1 MRIFN
6 LPKQCLDSLVRM
18 KKNYFYSLLIALLAC
33 SASAGFAQTA
43 TLSGYDAVLQ
53 DPTNQYIIDSHV
65 VVENTS
71 SNPVNFMASRTIESI
86 SNGLTESFC
95 FGVAC
100 YAPGTA
106 VSNFPTTIAGNST
119 EDFKASVNPNGN
131 CGSASIH
138 YKIYVLGNP
147 ADSVGVTLG
156 FEFCATGLADNKI
169 EYGVSKPT
177 ANPADNF
184 TVLNYLLPSNQVND
198 KILVYNM
205 IGSLVKTMDIPG
217 SRGAL
222 VMSTSEL
229 KAGVYF
235 VSYSNGGKIVS
246 TSKLVVRH

>member
-1 MRIFN
+1 
-6 LPKQCLDSLVRM
+6 M
-18 KKNYFYSLLIALLAC
+18 KKHYLSTCLIALLAC
-33 SASAGFAQTA
+33 SGSAVLAQSAS
-43 TLSGYDAVLQ
+43 LSGYDAVLQ
-53 DPTNQYIIDSHV
+53 DPDNQYIIDSHI
-65 VVENTS
+65 VVENTTPNS
-71 SNPVNFMASRTIESI
+71 INFMASRSIESI

-131 CGSASIH
+131 CGSAYIH
-138 YKIYVLGNP
+138 YKIYVQGNA

-156 FEFCATGLADNKI
+156 FEFCTAGLADTKI

-229 KAGVYF
+229 KSGVYF
-235 VSYSNGGKIVS
+235 VSYSNGGKIIS
-246 TSKLVVRH
+246 TSKLVVHH